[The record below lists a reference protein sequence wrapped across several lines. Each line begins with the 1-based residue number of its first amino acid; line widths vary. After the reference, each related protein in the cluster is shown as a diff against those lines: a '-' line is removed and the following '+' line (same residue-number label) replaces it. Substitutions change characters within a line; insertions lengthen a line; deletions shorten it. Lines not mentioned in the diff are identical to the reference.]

1 MRLLLLLITLVVVM
15 EAGLLLEG
23 RLEVLLY
30 GVDPVSEDA
39 VVLCLEEALRP
50 SASLDSEN
58 ALALGVVLGYLNTR
72 LPMSS
77 IGGRRFQANLL

>member
-1 MRLLLLLITLVVVM
+1 MRLLLLITLVV

-30 GVDPVSEDA
+30 GVDPVPEDA

-72 LPMSS
+72 LPMNSVG
-77 IGGRRFQANLL
+77 GGRHFQANLL

>member
-1 MRLLLLLITLVVVM
+1 MRLLLLITLVRV
-15 EAGLLLEG
+15 AGLLLEG

-72 LPMSS
+72 LPMNST
-77 IGGRRFQANLL
+77 GGRHFQANLL

>member
-1 MRLLLLLITLVVVM
+1 MRLLLLITLVV

-72 LPMSS
+72 LPMNSV
-77 IGGRRFQANLL
+77 GGRRHFQANLL

>member
-1 MRLLLLLITLVVVM
+1 MRLLLLITLVMVV

-58 ALALGVVLGYLNTR
+58 ALALGVVLGYPNTR
-72 LPMSS
+72 LPMNS
-77 IGGRRFQANLL
+77 IGGRHFQANLL